1 MPRPAQGPR
10 LYLRTGR
17 VDPRSKLALPDVYV
31 IRDGSTQKST
41 GCGPERLREA
51 RLALARYLSGQAI
64 RPTAA
69 DMSPGEPIVGGEP
82 RANAPERVAVAE
94 VLTLYADERAPELAS
109 SPVTMAG
116 FLRALLS
123 FWSDKFVDD
132 VKRSTCKAYVQHRTG
147 QTVKGARPR
156 ARLVSEQ
163 TARRE
168 LEVLSAAIGY
178 WHAETPLPARPKVWL
193 PPRAESPRDAL
204 TRRQAAALLLA
215 ARGYRR
221 DVDGVMR
228 RLTGS
233 QRENRA
239 HLVRFILIGLY
250 TGTRSAAIRALLWSS
265 SATQAWVDL
274 DAGMIYRKGLRER
287 EHVNKR
293 RPIARL
299 PGRLLAHL
307 RRWRILDEA
316 AAVTRGR
323 PLDHVLHH
331 GGDPIVTKVNKGFAA
346 VVRDAGLEDVTPH
359 WLRHTCATWLMES
372 GVDLWEAAAYTGMT
386 PAVLLKHYGHH
397 RPDRHAAAR
406 SAFGAKRAA

>member
-17 VDPRSKLALPDVYV
+17 TDPRTKLALPDVYV

-41 GCGPERLREA
+41 GCGADRLREA
-51 RLALARYLSGQAI
+51 QLALARYLTGQSVRASATELSPNKSATPEPSGH
-64 RPTAA
+64 
-69 DMSPGEPIVGGEP
+69 S
-82 RANAPERVAVAE
+82 ERIPVAE
-94 VLTLYADERAPELAS
+94 VLTLYAEERAPELAS

-116 FLRALLS
+116 FIRALLS
-123 FWSDKFVDD
+123 FWGDKFVDD
-132 VKRSTCKAYVQHRTG
+132 IKRSTCKAYVQHRTA
-147 QTVKGARPR
+147 QSVKGAQPC
-156 ARLVSEQ
+156 ARLVSDQ

-168 LEVLSAAIGY
+168 LEVLSAAVGY
-178 WHAETPLPARPKVWL
+178 WHAEKPLPVRPKVWL
-193 PPRAESPRDAL
+193 PARPESPRDAL
-204 TRRQAAALLLA
+204 TRSQAAALLLA

-221 DVDGVMR
+221 GEDGVMH

-250 TGTRSAAIRALLWSS
+250 TGTRSAAIRALLWEA

-274 DAGMIYRKGLRER
+274 DGGMIYRKGLRER
-287 EHVNKR
+287 EHANKR

-299 PGRLLAHL
+299 PRRLLAHL
-307 RRWRILDEA
+307 RRWRALDARASTARSE
-316 AAVTRGR
+316 R
-323 PLDHVLHH
+323 LDHVLHH
-331 GGDPIVTKVNKGFAA
+331 GGAPIATKINKGFDAI
-346 VVRDAGLEDVTPH
+346 VEDAGLEDVTPH

-372 GVDLWEAAAYTGMT
+372 GVDLWEAAAFTGMT

-397 RPDRHAAAR
+397 RPDQHASAR
-406 SAFGAKRAA
+406 SAFTAKRAA

>member
-17 VDPRSKLALPDVYV
+17 IDPRTKLALPDVYV

-41 GCGPERLREA
+41 GCGPDRLREA
-51 RLALARYLSGQAI
+51 QLAFARYLAGQAV
-64 RPTAA
+64 RASAA
-69 DMSPGEPIVGGEP
+69 DLSRPSPGPLEPIRDRSEP
-82 RANAPERVAVAE
+82 IPVAE
-94 VLTLYADERAPELAS
+94 VLALYAQERAPELAS

-116 FLRALLS
+116 FIRALLS
-123 FWSDKFVDD
+123 FWSDKFVED
-132 VKRSTCKAYVQHRTG
+132 VKRSTCKAYVQYRAA
-147 QTVKGARPR
+147 QSVKGAQPG

-178 WHAETPLPARPKVWL
+178 WHAETPLSVRPKVWL

-204 TRRQAAALLLA
+204 TRGQAAALLLA

-221 DVDGVMR
+221 GEDGVMR

-239 HLVRFILIGLY
+239 HLARFILIGLY
-250 TGTRSAAIRALLWSS
+250 TGTRSAAIRALLWEP

-274 DAGMIYRKGLRER
+274 DRGMIYRKGLRER
-287 EHVNKR
+287 EHANKR

-299 PGRLLAHL
+299 PRRLLAHL
-307 RRWRILDEA
+307 RRWRALDA
-316 AAVTRGR
+316 RASTVRSQ

-331 GGDPIVTKVNKGFAA
+331 GGAPIATKVNKGFDAIA
-346 VVRDAGLEDVTPH
+346 RDAGLEDVTPH

-397 RPDRHAAAR
+397 RPDHHAAAR
-406 SAFGAKRAA
+406 SAFTTKRAA